1 MSKYL
6 LKIKNSEFTIP
17 KENIVMLALVKA
29 MDMKVQGIPIKNQEQ
44 AISFLE
50 NIGAEV
56 SDYNE

>member
-56 SDYNE
+56 SDYD

>member
-1 MSKYL
+1 MDRYL
-6 LKIKNSEFTIP
+6 IKIKNSEWTIP

-50 NIGAEV
+50 SIGAEV
-56 SDYNE
+56 SDYD

>member
-1 MSKYL
+1 MSRYL
-6 LKIKNSEFTIP
+6 VKIKNGEWTIP

-29 MDMKVQGIPIKNQEQ
+29 MDMKVQGVPIKNQEQ